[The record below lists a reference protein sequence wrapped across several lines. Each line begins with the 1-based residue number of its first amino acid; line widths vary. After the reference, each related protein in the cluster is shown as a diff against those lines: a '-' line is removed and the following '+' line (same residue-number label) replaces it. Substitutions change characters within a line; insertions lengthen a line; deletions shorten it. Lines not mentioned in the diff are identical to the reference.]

1 MNKFQFQFETLQRL
15 REAARDE
22 RHGNLAEALRAEEIL
37 SERMHEV
44 NTEVDEFTSQFKL
57 PETGPIQVDHILERQ
72 RYELLLRSELKNL
85 EAQREQVEA
94 EIVNRREALTEAD
107 RHVRVLEKLRER
119 QEKKHRQE
127 QMRIE
132 QRELD
137 EVAGQRWWREA
148 AP

>member
-22 RHGNLAEALRAEEIL
+22 RRGHLAEALRAEEIL
-37 SERMHEV
+37 LERMREV
-44 NTEVDEFTSQFKL
+44 NTEVEEFTSQFRL
-57 PETGPIQVDHILERQ
+57 PETGPIQVDQILEGQ
-72 RYELLLRSELKNL
+72 RYELLLRGELKTL
-85 EAQREQVEA
+85 EAQQEQVEA
-94 EIVNRREALTEAD
+94 EISNRREALTEAD

-127 QMRIE
+127 QMRRE

-137 EVAGQRWWREA
+137 EIAGQRWWREA